1 MTNSEEE
8 WVQEK
13 IQCLPLSIL
22 FSESEEIK
30 GCKFFNTHL
39 YILKVIFKG
48 ISTMAQSCYVKL
60 KIVFSVFDLRDIRK
74 GYSFKTK
81 GKNSF
86 TQPE

>member
-30 GCKFFNTHL
+30 RCKIFNTHL
-39 YILKVIFKG
+39 SILKVIFKG
-48 ISTMAQSCYVKL
+48 ISPMAQSHVKL

-74 GYSFKTK
+74 SYSFKTK